1 MRAELDVAG
10 VPGSAPVS
18 TKPPPLQ
25 PAEASRRRLGWF
37 ELAVLGAFAAVSLW
51 VLALDLFQVVAQ
63 GRVWTGTDGVYV
75 VDQMQYLAWIQS
87 ASHHLLSA
95 NLFVLHG
102 TPADYLQPAV
112 TVSAGLTALGVAP
125 WLTLLLWKPVAVLA
139 AFFGFEAFVRRTVPG
154 VWPRRAALVL
164 ALFFGSFTIV
174 EGSFGV
180 VGDLFAGFLSW
191 GYTFGL
197 LALGLMVLS
206 LVCYEGARSRG
217 SRRLAWGAALL
228 GAASSSLHPWQGEL
242 LILVVLGSEVA
253 AWRGTRRRPRVILP
267 VATIV
272 ATGIPLVYYLLLGR
286 FDPSWEAARDASK
299 HAFSFWTIALA
310 LVPLLIASI
319 PAWRRPPRTFL
330 ETVTRVWPLAAVVI
344 FLLSATALSATPL
357 HSFEGI
363 TLPLSVLAVEGVQRW
378 GFGRLR
384 HRVVIGVV
392 AVAAFT
398 IPTTYWELRNAKTL
412 AAPTAGNANFI
423 TQSERDA
430 LHYLATDR
438 TPGGVLT
445 RFYLGAVVPGETG
458 RRTFVGDCLWSEP
471 DCSGRATLAQHLLD
485 GTLQGAR
492 AQRLVNGMGARFVLA
507 DCTAPP
513 SVGRMLA
520 PISSSVRRFGCAAV
534 YELSSPGPP
543 DGALAESQL
552 NAALRSP
559 GRD

>member
-1 MRAELDVAG
+1 MRAEVDLVG
-10 VPGSAPVS
+10 APP
-18 TKPPPLQ
+18 TAPQTTTPPPSR
-25 PAEASRRRLGWF
+25 PAKPSRRRFGWF
-37 ELAVLGAFAAVSLW
+37 ELSVLGVFGAVSLW
-51 VLALDLFQVVAQ
+51 VLALDLFQVFAH

-75 VDQMQYLAWIQS
+75 VDQMQYLAWIKS
-87 ASHHLLSA
+87 ASHHVLSA
-95 NLFVLHG
+95 NMFVLRG

-112 TVSAGLTALGVAP
+112 TISAGLTALGVAP
-125 WLTLLLWKPVAVLA
+125 WLTLLLWKPVAVVA
-139 AFFGFEAFVRRTVPG
+139 AFFGFEAFVRHTVPG

-174 EGSFGV
+174 NGSFGV

-206 LVCYEGARSRG
+206 LVCYAGARSRG

-228 GAASSSLHPWQGEL
+228 GAVSSSLHPWQGEL
-242 LILVVLGSEVA
+242 LILIVLGSEVA
-253 AWRGTRRRPRVILP
+253 AWRGTRRRPRPLLP
-267 VATIV
+267 IATIV
-272 ATGIPLVYYLLLGR
+272 ATGIPLAYYLLLGR

-310 LVPLLIASI
+310 LAPLLIVSI

-363 TLPLSVLAVEGVQRW
+363 TLPLSVLAVEGAQRW

-384 HRVVIGVV
+384 HRVLIGVV

-398 IPTTYWELRNAKTL
+398 IPTTYWELRYAKTL
-412 AAPTAGNANFI
+412 AAPTPGNANFI
-423 TQSERDA
+423 TKGEQDA
-430 LHYLATDR
+430 LHYLAADHTS
-438 TPGGVLT
+438 GGVLT
-445 RFYLGAVVPGETG
+445 RFYLGAVVPAETG
-458 RRTFVGDCLWSEP
+458 RRTFVGNCLWSEP
-471 DCSGRATLAQHLLD
+471 GCSWRAVVAQQLLD
-485 GTLQGAR
+485 GTIPPPQAQGI
-492 AQRLVNGMGARFVLA
+492 VNQIGARFVLT
-507 DCTAPP
+507 DCTAPTR
-513 SVGRMLA
+513 VGRMLTA
-520 PISSSVRRFGCAAV
+520 ISSSVRRFGCAAV
-534 YELSSPGPP
+534 YQLSAPGPP
-543 DGALAESQL
+543 EGALAESQL